1 MNQNSTPQLVQ
12 SIVHSMAS
20 VLRRTDSG
28 FDNMLRLLDGII
40 LACLFFMLVFIVLFG
55 VSLHDK
61 VQKYQDDLV
70 RAHQRISDLARRIKW
85 MKDEL

>member
-1 MNQNSTPQLVQ
+1 
-12 SIVHSMAS
+12 
-20 VLRRTDSG
+20 
-28 FDNMLRLLDGII
+28 MLRILDGVI
-40 LACLFFMLVFIVLFG
+40 LACLFFMLIFIVLFG
-55 VSLHDK
+55 VSLYDK